1 MKYTGVD
8 FCRWTEPFVDFWCGI
23 HLIREWKQWFT
34 RSAILILCLDH
45 LTIGT
50 NTFFKIRWY
59 HFVDAD
65 LNGYLAVWSGDI
77 TRQNKHLADHTMK
90 RKQLRSQSS

>member
-1 MKYTGVD
+1 METMVHKVCDTNLMFGSLDNWHEYVFQNKWYTYD
-8 FCRWTEPFVDFWCGI
+8 
-23 HLIREWKQWFT
+23 
-34 RSAILILCLDH
+34 
-45 LTIGT
+45 
-50 NTFFKIRWY
+50 
-59 HFVDAD
+59 FVDAD